1 MVINDYFLKNDK
13 KYIQVLRKLGFY
25 RSQVDRDGLLAGL
38 GPPDISVSCYVEAFN
53 QYNAALFD
61 DLESDL
67 DKDPAY
73 FRDFLFRYAKPQE
86 AEENYMSMILESFL
100 RETTQRQID
109 ILREDEIDEKNRAAL
124 FARLPIERQQDLL
137 REGVFLDLPDAFRHG
152 IVGRSPFSED
162 ILENKR
168 LRLIFLHAAVDALA
182 RSKTTGLDTVVSIL
196 SLSTLGLIIAGI
208 LTGVLTGFV
217 FMGLGLGAAPVT
229 IGVFFLHYAA
239 TKIMRLMVSEYQIRE
254 RTRSLNKSHT
264 HFMLAEYRKIEAYIH
279 SNHAEMSVDDRE
291 TFGKVKKT
299 LSDSED
305 HSVALLTLH
314 SLGDLQRKIDACEQT
329 LLSVTLRN
337 QRAREQN
344 IQSGMDV
351 IFMALALVMLFF
363 LPPPVSLAIVSLV
376 AAYAMGKLL
385 VSILRDGL
393 TIPYVGNFKMPAV
406 VVQVL
411 LPVGQFMQMPIRFLV
426 IKPYQALV
434 SRIFSYLRK
443 DYTVLDEVI
452 TQQWGISG
460 SDSAGFFK
468 DSVQA
473 LQFRPT
479 GSLGH
484 TLFGGT
490 VILSDACDSFA
501 QIADYMDARS
511 KKQALVE
518 TGCEVIS
525 SGFLGMKYDAVKSD
539 MSTETLSENIQSEI
553 ERTVCEQRLLAPE
566 FQQKRLEALEKLA
579 LQEERH
585 RLFEVLNTL
594 GEEVSVQEKTQEDVC
609 TQGVSNSDNMSDR
622 RHNLP
627 VQEDDYSINQ
637 VKAKVFALVCH
648 QKDSNI
654 PENLC
659 HILQC
664 YEAHRD
670 FLQSIPS
677 DNHRD
682 MNKIFL
688 EHLSSSQEKM
698 HNISY
703 NKILP
708 SGKDNSIEP
717 HLEKDGI
724 ENNDQINRV
733 KTQVKKM
740 RTSTNRHPPALN
752 IGVRRGQ

>member
-1 MVINDYFLKNDK
+1 
-13 KYIQVLRKLGFY
+13 
-25 RSQVDRDGLLAGL
+25 
-38 GPPDISVSCYVEAFN
+38 
-53 QYNAALFD
+53 
-61 DLESDL
+61 
-67 DKDPAY
+67 
-73 FRDFLFRYAKPQE
+73 
-86 AEENYMSMILESFL
+86 
-100 RETTQRQID
+100 
-109 ILREDEIDEKNRAAL
+109 
-124 FARLPIERQQDLL
+124 
-137 REGVFLDLPDAFRHG
+137 
-152 IVGRSPFSED
+152 
-162 ILENKR
+162 
-168 LRLIFLHAAVDALA
+168 
-182 RSKTTGLDTVVSIL
+182 
-196 SLSTLGLIIAGI
+196 
-208 LTGVLTGFV
+208 
-217 FMGLGLGAAPVT
+217 
-229 IGVFFLHYAA
+229 
-239 TKIMRLMVSEYQIRE
+239 
-254 RTRSLNKSHT
+254 
-264 HFMLAEYRKIEAYIH
+264 
-279 SNHAEMSVDDRE
+279 
-291 TFGKVKKT
+291 
-299 LSDSED
+299 
-305 HSVALLTLH
+305 
-314 SLGDLQRKIDACEQT
+314 
-329 LLSVTLRN
+329 
-337 QRAREQN
+337 
-344 IQSGMDV
+344 
-351 IFMALALVMLFF
+351 
-363 LPPPVSLAIVSLV
+363 
-376 AAYAMGKLL
+376 
-385 VSILRDGL
+385 
-393 TIPYVGNFKMPAV
+393 
-406 VVQVL
+406 
-411 LPVGQFMQMPIRFLV
+411 
-426 IKPYQALV
+426 
-434 SRIFSYLRK
+434 
-443 DYTVLDEVI
+443 
-452 TQQWGISG
+452 
-460 SDSAGFFK
+460 
-468 DSVQA
+468 
-473 LQFRPT
+473 
-479 GSLGH
+479 
-484 TLFGGT
+484 
-490 VILSDACDSFA
+490 
-501 QIADYMDARS
+501 
-511 KKQALVE
+511 
-518 TGCEVIS
+518 
-525 SGFLGMKYDAVKSD
+525 MKYDAVKSD

-654 PENLC
+654 PESLC